1 MQRLAFFCFFAVKL
15 KDMSTEDF
23 VPRIEMTEVSALQ
36 TLKLENLPFG
46 KYFTDH
52 MLVADYANGA
62 WQDVRITPYRPFE
75 IHPSMSALHY
85 GQSIFEGIKAFR
97 TSDGGI
103 AIFRPGENL
112 KRFNRSAARME
123 MPEVP
128 ASLFLDG
135 MQELIRL
142 DQAWVPDFPE
152 HSLYI
157 RPFMFATDHYL
168 GVRPSE
174 TYRFMIILSPS
185 GPFFMEPQR
194 IHVERKY
201 VRAVE
206 GGVGFAKTA
215 GNYGSSMHAAAE
227 ARKQGYD
234 QVLWTDPVH
243 HRFVQEI
250 GMMNV
255 FFRIG
260 DTVVT
265 PGLDAGTI
273 LEGVTRD
280 SLITLLKE
288 WGRKVEERAV
298 SMDELVEAYDAGNL
312 LEVFGSGT
320 AASVSMI
327 RELGYEGRSLQFDPM
342 QFFWARELRQ
352 GLLDIREGRVA
363 DNHGWLLRV
372 V

>member
-15 KDMSTEDF
+15 KDMSTEQF
-23 VPRIEMTEVSALQ
+23 APRIERAEVSALQ

-46 KYFTDH
+46 KHFTDH
-52 MLVADYANGA
+52 MLVADYADGV

-97 TSDGGI
+97 TSDGGV

-135 MQELIRL
+135 MRELIRL
-142 DQAWVPDFPE
+142 DQAWVPEFPE

-194 IHVERKY
+194 IYVEQHY

-215 GNYGSSMHAAAE
+215 GNYASSMHAAAE
-227 ARKQGYD
+227 ARKRGYD
-234 QVLWTDPVH
+234 QVLWTDPIH

-273 LEGVTRD
+273 LAGVTRD
-280 SLITLLKE
+280 SLITLLKG

-298 SMDELVEAYDAGNL
+298 SMDELVAAYDAGNL

-327 RELGYEGRSLQFDPM
+327 RELGYEGRSMQFDPH
-342 QFFWARELRQ
+342 QFAWAKELRQ
-352 GLLDIREGRVA
+352 GLSNIREGRVA
-363 DNHGWLLRV
+363 DHHGWLLRV
-372 V
+372 I

>member
-1 MQRLAFFCFFAVKL
+1 MFLCGQIEAMSNEGFA
-15 KDMSTEDF
+15 
-23 VPRIEMTEVSALQ
+23 PRIEKVKSSALQ

-46 KYFTDH
+46 KHFSDH
-52 MLVADYANGA
+52 MLVADYSDGA
-62 WQDVRITPYRPFE
+62 WRDVRITPYKPFE
-75 IHPSMSALHY
+75 VHPSMSALHY

-97 TSDGGI
+97 TSDGGV
-103 AIFRPGENL
+103 AIFRPEENL

-128 ASLFLDG
+128 AALFLDG
-135 MQELIRL
+135 MRELIGV
-142 DQAWVPDFPE
+142 DQRWVPDFPE

-174 TYRFMIILSPS
+174 TYRFMIILCPS

-194 IHVERKY
+194 IYVERHY

-206 GGVGFAKTA
+206 GGVGYAKTA
-215 GNYGSSMHAAAE
+215 GNYGASMHAAAE
-227 ARKQGYD
+227 ARKRGYD
-234 QVLWTDPVH
+234 QVLWTDPVE
-243 HRFVQEI
+243 HRWVQEI

-265 PGLDAGTI
+265 PALEAGTI
-273 LEGVTRD
+273 LHGVTRD
-280 SLITLLKE
+280 SLIRLLKE
-288 WGRKVEERAV
+288 WGHRVEERAI
-298 SMDELVEAYDAGNL
+298 SLDELNEAYDAGQL
-312 LEVFGSGT
+312 REVFGSGT

-327 RELGYEGRSLQFDPM
+327 RELGFEDRSMVFDPSS
-342 QFFWARELRQ
+342 FEWAIALRK
-352 GLLDIREGRVA
+352 GLSDIREGRVA
-363 DNHGWLLRV
+363 DTHGWLMRV
-372 V
+372 L

>member
-1 MQRLAFFCFFAVKL
+1 MFLCGQIEA
-15 KDMSTEDF
+15 MSTEGF
-23 VPRIEMTEVSALQ
+23 APKIERVEVSALQ

-52 MLVADYANGA
+52 MLVADYSAGE
-62 WQDVRITPYRPFE
+62 WRDVRIEPYRSFD

-85 GQSIFEGIKAFR
+85 GQAIFEGIKAFR
-97 TSDGGI
+97 TSDGGV
-103 AIFRPGENL
+103 AIFRPSENL

-128 ASLFLDG
+128 AELFLEG
-135 MQELIRL
+135 MRELIRL

-174 TYRFMIILSPS
+174 TYRFMIILCPS

-194 IHVERKY
+194 IFVERHY

-206 GGVGFAKTA
+206 GGVGYAKTA
-215 GNYGSSMHAAAE
+215 GNYGASMHAAAE
-227 ARKQGYD
+227 ARKLGYD
-234 QVLWTDPVH
+234 QVLWTDPVE
-243 HRFVQEI
+243 HRWVQEI

-260 DTVVT
+260 DKVVT

-273 LEGVTRD
+273 LHGVTRD
-280 SLITLLKE
+280 SLISLLKE
-288 WGRKVEERAV
+288 WGWTVEERAI
-298 SMDELVEAYDAGNL
+298 SLDELHEAYDAGQL
-312 LEVFGSGT
+312 KEVFGSGT

-327 RELGYEGRSLQFDPM
+327 RELGFEDRSMVFDPAS
-342 QFFWARELRQ
+342 FELANALRK
-352 GLLDIREGRVA
+352 GLSDIREGRVA
-363 DNHGWLLRV
+363 DTHGWLMRV
-372 V
+372 L